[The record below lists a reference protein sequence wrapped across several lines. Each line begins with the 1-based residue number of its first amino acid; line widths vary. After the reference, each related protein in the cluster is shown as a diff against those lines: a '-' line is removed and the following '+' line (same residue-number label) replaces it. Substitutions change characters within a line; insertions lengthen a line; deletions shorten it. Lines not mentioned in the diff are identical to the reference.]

1 MAQIIAHVKL
11 DKKEKE
17 MLTSINLML
26 ATMLSNVTEWGDT
39 LMDIKTG
46 EIIEYHDLKNVVDTI
61 NTLLKDTQWE
71 IIE

>member
-17 MLTSINLML
+17 MLTTTNLML

-39 LMDIKTG
+39 LMDTKTG
-46 EIIEYHDLKNVVDTI
+46 EIIEYHDLKKVIDII
-61 NTLLKDTQWE
+61 NTLLEDTQWE

>member
-17 MLTSINLML
+17 ILTTTNLMF

-39 LMDIKTG
+39 LMNTKTG
-46 EIIEYHDLKNVVDTI
+46 EIIEYHDLKKVIDTI
-61 NTLLKDTQWE
+61 NTLLEDTQWE

>member
-17 MLTSINLML
+17 MLTTTNLML

-39 LMDIKTG
+39 LMNTKTG
-46 EIIEYHDLKNVVDTI
+46 EIIEYHDLKKVIDTI
-61 NTLLKDTQWE
+61 NTLLEDTQWE

>member
-1 MAQIIAHVKL
+1 MAQIIVHVKL

-17 MLTSINLML
+17 MLTSTNLML

-46 EIIEYHDLKNVVDTI
+46 EIIEYHDLKKVIDII

>member
-17 MLTSINLML
+17 MLTTANLML

-39 LMDIKTG
+39 LMDTKTG
-46 EIIEYHDLKNVVDTI
+46 EIIEYHDLKKVIDII
-61 NTLLKDTQWE
+61 NTLLEDTQWE

>member
-17 MLTSINLML
+17 MLTTTNLML

-39 LMDIKTG
+39 LMDTKTG
-46 EIIEYHDLKNVVDTI
+46 EIIEYHDLKKVIDTI
-61 NTLLKDTQWE
+61 NTLLEDTEWE

>member
-11 DKKEKE
+11 DKEEKE
-17 MLTSINLML
+17 MLTTTNLIL

-39 LMDIKTG
+39 LMDTKTG
-46 EIIEYHDLKNVVDTI
+46 EIIEYHDLKKVIDTI

>member
-17 MLTSINLML
+17 MLTTTNLML

-39 LMDIKTG
+39 LMDTKTG
-46 EIIEYHDLKNVVDTI
+46 EIIEYHDLKKVIDTI
-61 NTLLKDTQWE
+61 NTLLEDTQWE

>member
-11 DKKEKE
+11 EQEDRE
-17 MLTSINLML
+17 MLTYVNREL
-26 ATMLSNVTEWGDT
+26 ATMVSNITEFGST
-39 LMDIKTG
+39 LKDIKTG
-46 EIIEYHDLKNVVDTI
+46 EIMECSDLQIVIDII